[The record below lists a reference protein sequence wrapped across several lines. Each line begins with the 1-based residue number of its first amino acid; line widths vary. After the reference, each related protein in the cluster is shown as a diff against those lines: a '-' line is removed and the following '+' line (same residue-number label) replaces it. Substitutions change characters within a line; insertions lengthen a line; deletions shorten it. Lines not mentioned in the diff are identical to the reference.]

1 MYISVLIYTYL
12 LTILTVC
19 MDNLQKNKGTV
30 LIKDTT
36 KERLKKSGFKGQ
48 TYDQIINEL
57 LDSKFEH
64 EQLLR

>member
-1 MYISVLIYTYL
+1 MN
-12 LTILTVC
+12 
-19 MDNLQKNKGTV
+19 NLQKNKGTV

>member
-1 MYISVLIYTYL
+1 MDYL
-12 LTILTVC
+12 H
-19 MDNLQKNKGTV
+19 KNKGTV

-57 LDSKFEH
+57 LDLKFKH